1 MDHFSI
7 KDLERLTGINAHTIR
22 IWERRY
28 GLMDPT
34 RTATNRRVYSGEDL
48 RRIINIGILNKNGLK
63 VSKIAR
69 LTNEELDKMVSGL
82 LASSASVTSETD
94 SLLIAM
100 LETDTRSAFNILKE
114 SDRSRGFEATV
125 TEIIFPFIRRI
136 GDMWQTGTITPG
148 HEHFIS
154 NIFRSH
160 FITAIET
167 TITYPEAGS
176 PSAILFLPENEMHEL
191 PLLFF
196 NYIFR
201 KSGFETIY
209 LGQMTPIDSVISL
222 AEKIKPEFI
231 VTGSSTSLPSKPMK
245 YIRTLSQALPE
256 TSILVAGTLT
266 ALKCVDWL
274 KNVKDAGTPDK
285 LRKAIKNANRKD

>member
-1 MDHFSI
+1 
-7 KDLERLTGINAHTIR
+7 
-22 IWERRY
+22 
-28 GLMDPT
+28 MDPT